1 METIFS
7 GGEKPENEQKPGR
20 LRLLKRRQGSRSTP
34 KASWVLDA
42 IPDPVIVVDEN
53 DQICYAN
60 AQAQQFFQSSA
71 AHLGVQSLTDILPFG
86 SPVFGLVGQVRTAGA
101 SVKEYSVDLST
112 PHIGRR
118 VADVHVSAIA
128 EQPDLVLIVL
138 KEGSIARQ
146 MDQQLTH
153 RSAAR
158 SVTGMACMLAHE
170 IKNPLSGIRGAA
182 QLVEQ
187 NASETDKVLTQLIC
201 AEADRICKLVDRVE
215 AFSDQRP
222 LKRKP
227 LNIHQVLEHVRRVA
241 DAGFARNLRITE
253 AYDPSL
259 PDVMGDRDQLI
270 QVFLNLVKNA
280 AEALDGMNGA
290 EITISTAYRH
300 GVRLAVPGGRDR
312 LSLPLEVCI
321 KDNGPGIPEDI
332 KAHMFDPFVSTKPN
346 GTGLGLSLVAKIIGD
361 HGGVITCESE
371 PRHTVFRI
379 LLPIRTKTS
388 ARLQEDHVP
397 N

>member
-128 EQPDLVLIVL
+128 EQPDLVL
-138 KEGSIARQ
+138 
-146 MDQQLTH
+146 
-153 RSAAR
+153 
-158 SVTGMACMLAHE
+158 
-170 IKNPLSGIRGAA
+170 
-182 QLVEQ
+182 
-187 NASETDKVLTQLIC
+187 SEYPK
-201 AEADRICKLVDRVE
+201 AD
-215 AFSDQRP
+215 F
-222 LKRKP
+222 
-227 LNIHQVLEHVRRVA
+227 
-241 DAGFARNLRITE
+241 
-253 AYDPSL
+253 
-259 PDVMGDRDQLI
+259 
-270 QVFLNLVKNA
+270 
-280 AEALDGMNGA
+280 
-290 EITISTAYRH
+290 
-300 GVRLAVPGGRDR
+300 
-312 LSLPLEVCI
+312 
-321 KDNGPGIPEDI
+321 
-332 KAHMFDPFVSTKPN
+332 
-346 GTGLGLSLVAKIIGD
+346 
-361 HGGVITCESE
+361 
-371 PRHTVFRI
+371 
-379 LLPIRTKTS
+379 
-388 ARLQEDHVP
+388 
-397 N
+397 